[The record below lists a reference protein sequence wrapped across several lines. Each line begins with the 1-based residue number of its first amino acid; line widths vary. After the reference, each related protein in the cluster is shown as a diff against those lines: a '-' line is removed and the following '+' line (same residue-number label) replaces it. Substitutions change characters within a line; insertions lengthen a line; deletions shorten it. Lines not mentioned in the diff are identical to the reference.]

1 MVFGLST
8 ASHSKKMDF
17 LYKEFYWNTIG
28 EWLLALAIIL
38 GSVLLGKVLFWFS
51 SNFVKKFT
59 ARTKTN
65 LDDIVIDMVEEP
77 LSFAIAILGIWYGLD
92 SLHLPDVGHVW
103 INRIYYL
110 LIIFNVAWLV
120 NRVIDAIIEEYL
132 VPIIEKPESDL
143 DDQLLPVLRK
153 GIHAAVWILAVIVGL
168 NNAGYDVGALIAGLG
183 IGGLALALA
192 AQDTVANLFGGI
204 TIFVDQPF
212 TINDWIKIDSHE
224 GIVEE
229 VGIRSTRIRTFEG
242 RLVTIPNK
250 IFAESAIENVSAE
263 PSRRVIQMLGLTYN
277 TTPAKMKEA
286 LTILAGVH
294 EKFSE
299 HLEEKH
305 LELFDSFGDFSLNLK
320 FVIYI
325 KKGED
330 VFQMSSQIKM
340 EILERFNAAGL
351 DFAFPTQTIHA
362 TVEK

>member
-1 MVFGLST
+1 
-8 ASHSKKMDF
+8 MDF
-17 LYKEFYWNTIG
+17 IHKEFYWNTVG

-38 GSVLLGKVLFWFS
+38 LSVLLGKVVFWFF
-51 SNFVKKFT
+51 SNVVKKLT
-59 ARTKTN
+59 AKTKTN
-65 LDDIVIDMVEEP
+65 IDDIVIDMVEEP

-92 SLHLPDVGHVW
+92 SLNLPDVGHVW

-110 LIIFNVAWLV
+110 LIIFNVAWLI
-120 NRVIDAIIEEYL
+120 NRVIDALIEEYL
-132 VPIIEKPESDL
+132 IPIVEKSESDL
-143 DDQLLPVLRK
+143 DDQLLPILRK
-153 GIHAAVWILAVIVGL
+153 GIHGTVWIMAIIVGL

-212 TINDWIKIDSHE
+212 TINDWIKINSHE
-224 GIVEE
+224 GIIEE
-229 VGIRSTRIRTFEG
+229 VGIRSTRIRTFDG

-250 IFAESAIENVSAE
+250 VFAESAIENVSAE
-263 PSRRVIQMLGLTYN
+263 PSRRVILVFGLTYA
-277 TTPAKMKEA
+277 TTPEKMKLA
-286 LTILAGVH
+286 LSTLADVH
-294 EKFSE
+294 AHFSD

-305 LELFDSFGDFSLNLK
+305 LELFDSFGDFSLNVK
-320 FVIYI
+320 FIFYI

-330 VFQMSSQIKM
+330 NFQINSLIKM

>member
-1 MVFGLST
+1 MLE
-8 ASHSKKMDF
+8 F
-17 LYKEFYWNTIG
+17 LQKDFYWNTVG
-28 EWLLALAIIL
+28 EWLLALVIMLA
-38 GSVLLGKVLFWFS
+38 SVLLGRAIYWFF
-51 SNFVKKFT
+51 SNVVKKLA
-59 ARTKTN
+59 ARTETS

-110 LIIFNVAWLV
+110 LIIFNVAWLI
-120 NRVIDAIIEEYL
+120 NRVIDALIEEYL
-132 VPIIEKPESDL
+132 VPIIEKSESDL
-143 DDQLLPVLRK
+143 DDQLLPILRK
-153 GIHAAVWILAVIVGL
+153 GIHAAVWIMAIIIGL

-212 TINDWIKIDSHE
+212 TINDWIKINSFE
-224 GIVEE
+224 GIIEE

-250 IFAESAIENVSAE
+250 VFAESAIENVSAE
-263 PSRRVIQMLGLTYN
+263 PSRRVILMLGLTYN
-277 TTPAKMKEA
+277 TSPEKMKEA
-286 LTILAGVH
+286 LSILAGVH
-294 EKFSE
+294 SKFSNQ
-299 HLEEKH
+299 LEEKH
-305 LELFDSFGDFSLNLK
+305 LEHFDSFGDFSLNLR
-320 FVIYI
+320 FVYYI

-330 VFQMSSQIKM
+330 VFQLNSDIRMD
-340 EILERFNAAGL
+340 ILEKFNAAGL